1 MALIDVLLP
10 QWGMAMEE
18 GAVVQWLYKVGDHV
32 ESGESLVEVEA
43 EKVSGAVVA
52 PVTGTLREIVA
63 PVGSTVHVQG
73 LLARIE
79 E

>member
-1 MALIDVLLP
+1 MALVDVMLP

-18 GAVVQWLYKVGDHV
+18 GAVVQWLRDVGDYV

-43 EKVSGAVVA
+43 EKVTGVVVA
-52 PVTGTLREIVA
+52 PATGTLREIVA
-63 PVGSTVHVQG
+63 PVGSAVHVQDV
-73 LLARIE
+73 LARIE